1 MLAHISTYRA
11 VIPPR
16 PQKVVDFETI
26 IKECCEYLQINEIW
40 IVSKSRKREYVRCR
54 HYIMWFGKFHTTMT
68 LKAMGLRLG
77 GRDHST
83 VIHGHQAIEEQISIN
98 NKKIISDIENIKKKF
113 FVN

>member
-16 PQKVVDFETI
+16 PKKLLDYETI

-54 HYIMWFGKFHTTMT
+54 HLIMWFGWNYTKTSQKSM
-68 LKAMGLRLG
+68 AYRLG

-83 VIHGHQAIEEQISIN
+83 VIHGYQTIDEQISIN
-98 NKKIISDIENIKKKF
+98 DKQVMADIKELKQRLHL
-113 FVN
+113 